1 MRVNMDS
8 SIVSDPRFKL
18 VGQSLGIRH
27 SEVIGCCY
35 LLWLSCYERRS
46 ERYSIRLANACV
58 DLSGFAE
65 ALIEEELC
73 TDHGDGTMTVHGV
86 EERIAFLKRQAEK
99 GAKGGKAK
107 KKKADAK
114 KPEANAKPALSK
126 RLSSTQAYTLT
137 HPLTHPH
144 TLTPSL
150 TPDKKEGRHDAG
162 ASALA
167 LAAIDELNRLTGRG
181 FKFDAKPTMADAKK
195 LAKLGY
201 TPEQAADVV
210 SAKYREWKSDP
221 NMSKQ
226 LKPSVL
232 LRPSNF
238 EKYLAEDVDA
248 GISKRLTPGQL
259 LALASEEDAA

>member
-65 ALIEEELC
+65 ALIAEELC

-137 HPLTHPH
+137 PA
-144 TLTPSL
+144 LTPAPAL
-150 TPDKKEGRHDAG
+150 TPDKKEGRHDAS

-167 LAAIDELNRLTGRG
+167 LAAIDALNRLTGRG

-210 SAKYREWKSDP
+210 SAKHREWRSDP

-248 GISKRLTPGQL
+248 GVSKRLTPGQL
-259 LALASEEDAA
+259 LRLASDEDAA

>member
-18 VGQSLGIRH
+18 VGMSLGIRH
-27 SEVIGCCY
+27 AEVIGCCY

-65 ALIEEELC
+65 ALIAEDLC

-114 KPEANAKPALSK
+114 KLEANAKPALSK
-126 RLSSTQAYTLT
+126 GLSSTQAYTLT
-137 HPLTHPH
+137 PA
-144 TLTPSL
+144 LTPALDL
-150 TPDKKEGRHDAG
+150 TPDKKEGRHDAE

-167 LAAIDELNRLTGRG
+167 LVAVEELNRLTRRS
-181 FKFDAKPTMADAKK
+181 FSATAKPTVADAKK

-201 TPEQAADVV
+201 TPEQVADVV
-210 SAKYREWKSDP
+210 CAKHRDWRADP
-221 NMSKQ
+221 NMAKQ

-238 EKYLAEDVDA
+238 ERYLAEDVDA
-248 GISKRLTPGQL
+248 SASKRLTPAQM
-259 LALASEEDAA
+259 LALANAEDAA